1 MNDTINATLLKRKG
15 TEALSEYVIREI
27 TEADNTY
34 IKQIIQSSLESFG
47 LDIPGTAYFD
57 PQLDELHAYY
67 EELLHAKYWVAEV
80 EGKVVGGIGIAPFDE
95 RSKICE
101 LQKFYV
107 SPEAQGLGIGKKLME
122 TALDF
127 AAKYYSQ
134 CYLETHHKLEVA
146 SILYEKYG
154 FTLLTEPIPGSEHS
168 AMDRWYIK
176 NLVE

>member
-1 MNDTINATLLKRKG
+1 MNGKGANTLKKI
-15 TEALSEYVIREI
+15 TIREI
-27 TEADNTY
+27 TEADNLS
-34 IKQIIQSSLESFG
+34 IKNIIQQSLESFQ

-67 EELLHAKYWVAEV
+67 GNLPHAKYWVV
-80 EGKVVGGIGIAPFDE
+80 EMDGKVVGGIGIAPFDE
-95 RSKICE
+95 ERKICE

-107 SPEAQGLGIGKKLME
+107 HKEAQGLGLGRKLME

-127 AAKYYSQ
+127 AKKYYSQ

-146 SILYEKYG
+146 AKIYEKYG
-154 FTLLTEPIPGSEHS
+154 FELLSEPIPGSEHS

-176 NLVE
+176 KLDD